1 MHTIS
6 YSILL
11 LNTDLHLAN
20 IEHKMTRA
28 QFVKNTLP
36 TIKRVV
42 ADAVPDCWDQTV
54 RAAAPQKKNS
64 VPWTSAAAA
73 AAAAVDKENVSP
85 SSPSAAAANGDAGVD
100 DRRPSLEMA
109 TRGRNRLS
117 IRSPLTRSESDTIL
131 STGGSAG
138 NMDPAVGL
146 LDGCNV
152 LVRFPYDGPLQGWET
167 HLEIILKAFYDSI
180 RRQPLPLFG
189 STSSGNAG
197 PGSATLGVNEPVS
210 SSLSVMTSSM
220 LRRTPSVMSKAPSE
234 SQSLSYRGGSSIG
247 GGGGAGGAGGSS
259 AGTFSDFRSAGF
271 RWTSKSR
278 SRPRVYHSSTMGSS
292 TSRTSLDDNSPWSP
306 AGSST
311 WSRFSH
317 SRTQPTTASVDSFRS
332 QFTKQ
337 PEYQQ
342 SIGFANALSQAIIRE
357 EGIASAAAMAA
368 AANAN
373 ASTAGGPGN
382 TGVSIAESSPEDLIS
397 RTAPLL
403 DDETLELAGAPWA
416 KEGILKHKHHLEALD
431 KRAKD
436 RAWSEC
442 FAVVEKG
449 YMKLFSFG
457 SGKSSSSSHSTTMR
471 LRTGRMPRGKRAASI
486 SNAGGSGGASSSGGA
501 AGVGAG
507 ANAGGTTVV
516 GGGNWSSN
524 AVPLGSFLLRQ
535 TIASALPPP
544 GYSKTRPH
552 VWALS
557 LPTGA
562 VHLFQAGT
570 LDIVREFVSTAN
582 YWSARLSKEPLVGG
596 ISNIEYGWSES
607 VLGTVVDARLQ
618 QQQQQQQQQPDAS
631 SQAAGASTT
640 YGGRL
645 GSSAGAGATS
655 KISLSLPCRPPS
667 SSTVASVAPAPAHST
682 QQRPMS
688 PSSVSMRSAAFPQQQ
703 QQRPSIHGSIRSSMD
718 HGGAGGAGGA
728 GAGAGSSGFGSGSS
742 KARLPGD
749 RVVVSEWTPPTQS
762 MMASALLEVDQLRA
776 LTDYVKDIEEELSR
790 HNELRGALV
799 AAVSFFF
806 FFPFNFICI
815 YF

>member
-1 MHTIS
+1 MRWRYRCILCLAWWLTSPTDVVHTIS

-20 IEHKMTRA
+20 IEHKMTRT

-54 RAAAPQKKNS
+54 RVAASQKKNS
-64 VPWTSAAAA
+64 IPWTSAAAA
-73 AAAAVDKENVSP
+73 AADKENMSP
-85 SSPSAAAANGDAGVD
+85 SSPSAAGASGDVGVGE
-100 DRRPSLEMA
+100 RRPSLEIT

-117 IRSPLTRSESDTIL
+117 IRSPLIRSESDTML
-131 STGGSAG
+131 SIGASAG

-146 LDGCNV
+146 LDNCNV

-189 STSSGNAG
+189 SNCSNAG
-197 PGSATLGVNEPVS
+197 PAAASLGVNEPVS

-234 SQSLSYRGGSSIG
+234 SLSLSYRGGGGGGSSSIG
-247 GGGGAGGAGGSS
+247 GGGGGST
-259 AGTFSDFRSAGF
+259 GTFSDFRSAGF
-271 RWTSKSR
+271 RWASKSR

-292 TSRTSLDDNSPWSP
+292 TSRTSLDDHSPWSP

-332 QFTKQ
+332 QFTQ
-337 PEYQQ
+337 PEFQQ

-368 AANAN
+368 AANGN
-373 ASTAGGPGN
+373 AATGTN
-382 TGVSIAESSPEDLIS
+382 TEVSIAESSPEDLIS

-457 SGKSSSSSHSTTMR
+457 AGKSSTLSSSTTSR
-471 LRTGRMPRGKRAASI
+471 LRTGRMPRGRRAASV
-486 SNAGGSGGASSSGGA
+486 SNVSGGAV
-501 AGVGAG
+501 AG
-507 ANAGGTTVV
+507 AGGTTVV

-596 ISNIEYGWSES
+596 VSNIEYGWGEG
-607 VLGTVVDARLQ
+607 VLGAVDTKLQ
-618 QQQQQQQQQPDAS
+618 QQQHDWPS
-631 SQAAGASTT
+631 AAIPSAFN
-640 YGGRL
+640 GRL
-645 GSSAGAGATS
+645 GSGAGS
-655 KISLSLPCRPPS
+655 KISLSLPGRPPS
-667 SSTVASVAPAPAHST
+667 SSTAAAAP
-682 QQRPMS
+682 RPMS
-688 PSSVSMRSAAFPQQQ
+688 PSSVSTLSAAYQQ

-718 HGGAGGAGGA
+718 HNAGGN
-728 GAGAGSSGFGSGSS
+728 GAGAGST
-742 KARLPGD
+742 KMRLPGD
-749 RVVVSEWTPPTQS
+749 RVTVSEWTPPTQS

-776 LTDYVKDIEEELSR
+776 LTDYVKNIEDELSR
-790 HNELRGALV
+790 HNELRGALGV
-799 AAVSFFF
+799 AVSISGLF
-806 FFPFNFICI
+806 C
-815 YF
+815 